1 MNKKWHA
8 MESFPEMIG
17 GSTRLHRLLIQHGVT
32 RRLQTVFGRLD
43 VIIADI
49 YRCQRRLKL

>member
-1 MNKKWHA
+1 